1 MTRPDVPEKDRLA
14 EAVVRSL
21 CEGAGT
27 SDGAAAIVKPISLD
41 VPVGNLSHE
50 DSKSKNPIWVKE
62 YYKFG
67 SRIVPFVTSKR
78 PLPMSALGQK
88 RISRHIRRMSAL
100 PRKQTF
106 VGASGMSALCHIRT

>member
-50 DSKSKNPIWVKE
+50 DLGVKRILQIRIE
-62 YYKFG
+62 NCAVRYIQAAPPNVRFG
-67 SRIVPFVTSKR
+67 SKADIEAHQADVRFTPK
-78 PLPMSALGQK
+78 AD
-88 RISRHIRRMSAL
+88 IRR
-100 PRKQTF
+100 RKWHVRF
-106 VGASGMSALCHIRT
+106 VP